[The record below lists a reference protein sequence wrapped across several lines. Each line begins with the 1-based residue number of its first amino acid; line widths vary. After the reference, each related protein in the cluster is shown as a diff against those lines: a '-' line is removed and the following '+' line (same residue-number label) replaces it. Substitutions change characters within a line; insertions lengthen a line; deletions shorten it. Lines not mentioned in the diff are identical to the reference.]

1 MYAPGQSPAT
11 AAEALVAINAGL
23 RYLNEVDATGL
34 TSVEQAECLRGLGQ
48 AEAMHTAARSRV
60 LAAFSAQEGY
70 VDDGHGTTR
79 TWLKWQT
86 RITSAAAGA
95 AVGWARR
102 LGAHPAVAGALAAG
116 TLSPSWARQIC
127 DWTDLLP
134 EEHRGDADQI
144 LLGAAAAGAA
154 LADLGGLAEEM
165 RRRLAKPDHDDGD
178 GFADRW
184 VRLETT
190 FGGAGSLAG
199 DLAPGCAAALGAVLD
214 ALGKRAGPEDLR
226 SKGQR
231 QHDALEEACRRLIA
245 AGGLPERAG
254 QPTQILLHMTLDQ
267 LRGLPGAAAAEA
279 AWPGAAAPPGADC
292 DAAIVPVVTGRVD
305 PGVLDRLAAALLCDP
320 GPSPG
325 QPADQTRR
333 GDDAE
338 AARRARAERAA
349 RKLIITAAA
358 DLLSGP
364 RGLAAY
370 LRTRLTPDTVASV
383 SLPLDVGAVTE
394 TIPVHLRRAVAVR
407 DRHCRFP
414 GCDQPVAACQPH
426 HVIPR
431 AQGGPTCLT
440 NLLLLCSFHHLIAVH
455 RWGWGITLH
464 PDGTVTATS
473 PTGDRTLHSHG
484 PPTPAAA

>member
-1 MYAPGQSPAT
+1 MCAPGPPPQPPAT
-11 AAEALVAINAGL
+11 AAQAIAMARAGL

-70 VDDGHGTTR
+70 ADDGHGTTR

-267 LRGLPGAAAAEA
+267 LRGLPGAAAAET

-305 PGVLDRLAAALLCDP
+305 PGVLDRLAAALLNAA
-320 GPSPG
+320 GQAAAGQAAAGQATAGSPG
-325 QPADQTRR
+325 TGSTAPGGGGPARPGLPDSPAQPGQAGPGGGDLARARR
-333 GDDAE
+333 RARAEDD
-338 AARRARAERAA
+338 RRARAERAA

-370 LRTRLTPDTVASV
+370 LRTRLDTGHRRVGEPAAGHRGGDRDHPGPPAPRRRGPRPA
-383 SLPLDVGAVTE
+383 LPLPG
-394 TIPVHLRRAVAVR
+394 LRSA
-407 DRHCRFP
+407 
-414 GCDQPVAACQPH
+414 
-426 HVIPR
+426 
-431 AQGGPTCLT
+431 GGGL
-440 NLLLLCSFHHLIAVH
+440 
-455 RWGWGITLH
+455 
-464 PDGTVTATS
+464 
-473 PTGDRTLHSHG
+473 
-484 PPTPAAA
+484 PAAPCHPPRPGRADLPD